1 MFKYK
6 FGTFDLYLSKSLI
19 GCISYFVL
27 LKSFLGQQPIKTQPE
42 SVSTRRNRAIGQL
55 PCTETADQ
63 SFFSEHSLFI
73 NWLFV
78 SDWFEIASQND
89 HKSTTL
95 TFTMQKARE

>member
-6 FGTFDLYLSKSLI
+6 FGTFDLYLSGSLI
-19 GCISYFVL
+19 GRISYFVL

-63 SFFSEHSLFI
+63 SFFSEHSF
-73 NWLFV
+73 FY
-78 SDWFEIASQND
+78 Q
-89 HKSTTL
+89 T
-95 TFTMQKARE
+95 